1 MDQSDSL
8 RRKERLFSAIFAMDQ
23 DEGDDVDINEGWD
36 VSSGRTNPTS
46 NGHRHQSHQSL
57 GHNIASSSLT
67 RPASPRNTTPRQS
80 HTLSTDPDRTNT
92 SLDKISFV
100 EEMPGAETHPHEDT
114 KASADPPLTSF
125 AKLPRGRGAKMRDAK
140 ISLVPEDQR
149 IFKNLVFFFFP
160 NNDAHAGRRM
170 RITKAL
176 EYGATWVVEWCPYI
190 SHVIVDK
197 NFQFDKMKDWLK
209 KHSFPEHFPRGA
221 KVVSENWPSDCIVY
235 KSLTDADSPQY
246 RVTGYN
252 PNPKAVVIS
261 EEPSSIPSSQ
271 SLQLKPSKQDVM
283 AREPYTQSQ
292 EEGGLGNLK
301 DIIDVQAIL
310 HSANFNKQPS
320 ATSQDPDSSQHRP
333 KSNYLLDEII
343 AEAKKTAHL
352 PLDSDDEEISTV
364 PSEDQPRKKKAKK
377 YSSVSNQKETWQ
389 CMKKNDGKGDRENP
403 NARTIEVLTE
413 MGHYYD
419 RIGDEWRCRAYRRA
433 VSTLKKQDQRVMSK
447 EEAFEL
453 PFIGERLATKIEE
466 IVWTNR
472 LRRYDATLVD
482 PMDAAM
488 QTFTQIYG
496 VGVSQTSKWVMR
508 GFKTLN
514 DLRANNVPLTPA
526 QQVGVDHYQDFN
538 TRIPRDEV
546 TQHAALVTAA
556 LHRVDSGFTVTVGGS
571 YRRGSTSCGDIDM
584 LISHTN
590 APLARLH
597 AVVLDELVPQLMQA
611 GYLKVAL
618 AAASRSETGSKWH
631 GACALPGSAYITTE
645 HAEEISGQMEEL
657 PEGPWRRI
665 DLLLVPHTELGA
677 ALIYFTGNDIFN
689 RSIRLL
695 ASRKGMRLNQRG
707 LYKNVMR
714 GRSREKLTE
723 GELVEGADEK
733 KIFEIL
739 GVPWRRPEHRIC

>member
-1 MDQSDSL
+1 
-8 RRKERLFSAIFAMDQ
+8 
-23 DEGDDVDINEGWD
+23 
-36 VSSGRTNPTS
+36 
-46 NGHRHQSHQSL
+46 
-57 GHNIASSSLT
+57 
-67 RPASPRNTTPRQS
+67 
-80 HTLSTDPDRTNT
+80 
-92 SLDKISFV
+92 
-100 EEMPGAETHPHEDT
+100 
-114 KASADPPLTSF
+114 
-125 AKLPRGRGAKMRDAK
+125 
-140 ISLVPEDQR
+140 
-149 IFKNLVFFFFP
+149 
-160 NNDAHAGRRM
+160 
-170 RITKAL
+170 
-176 EYGATWVVEWCPYI
+176 
-190 SHVIVDK
+190 
-197 NFQFDKMKDWLK
+197 
-209 KHSFPEHFPRGA
+209 
-221 KVVSENWPSDCIVY
+221 
-235 KSLTDADSPQY
+235 
-246 RVTGYN
+246 
-252 PNPKAVVIS
+252 
-261 EEPSSIPSSQ
+261 
-271 SLQLKPSKQDVM
+271 
-283 AREPYTQSQ
+283 
-292 EEGGLGNLK
+292 
-301 DIIDVQAIL
+301 
-310 HSANFNKQPS
+310 
-320 ATSQDPDSSQHRP
+320 
-333 KSNYLLDEII
+333 
-343 AEAKKTAHL
+343 
-352 PLDSDDEEISTV
+352 
-364 PSEDQPRKKKAKK
+364 
-377 YSSVSNQKETWQ
+377 
-389 CMKKNDGKGDRENP
+389 MKKNDGKGDRENP
-403 NARTIEVLTE
+403 NARTIEILTE

-419 RIGDEWRCRAYRRA
+419 RVGDEWRCRAYRRA
-433 VSTLKKQDQRVMSK
+433 VSTLKKQDQKVMSK

-488 QTFTQIYG
+488 QTFMQIYG
-496 VGVSQTSKWVMR
+496 VGVSQASKWVMR

-526 QQVGVDHYQDFN
+526 QQVGIDHYQDFN

-556 LHRVDSGFTVTVGGS
+556 LHRIDPGFTVTVGGS
-571 YRRGSTSCGDIDM
+571 YRRGSASCGDIDM
-584 LISHTN
+584 LVSHPN

-597 AVVLDELVPQLMQA
+597 AVVLDELVPQLMHA

-631 GACALPGSAYITTE
+631 GACALPGSAYITTK
-645 HAEEISGQMEEL
+645 HAEIISGEIEEL